1 MADSTNV
8 QGAAEKIS
16 GLLNPKEGQS
26 EPETKAEPSEQPQ
39 EEVKKEEPST
49 ESQSSSGE
57 TPKEEASE
65 NTEIKEETQTELE
78 EPNLHRLKVQGQEIE
93 VSLDELKAG
102 YSRDSDYRQKTHSL
116 SLEKKDLETQKDS
129 LRHNYDTRLGE
140 LNDLISTADGFIR
153 QQQGSKDLQKLWEED
168 PTSAARLDYQ
178 LREQTRQID
187 DMKSKAK
194 DAYTKQYNEYLD
206 TQRQLAAAKI
216 PEYSDPN
223 KADQFRTDMRS
234 SLRSYGFT
242 DPEIGNLA
250 DHRFLM
256 VIKDAMGYKSVKDK
270 KPIVQKKVAN
280 APKVIKSGVAKS
292 NLGSGREVI
301 KNKINKLSKTGHIK
315 DAQSAIL
322 EMINLKSQTKR

>member
-8 QGAAEKIS
+8 QGAADKIK
-16 GLLNPKEGQS
+16 GLLNPEQGQS
-26 EPETKAEPSEQPQ
+26 EPEKKAEPSEQPQ
-39 EEVKKEEPST
+39 EEVKKEEPSK

-57 TPKEEASE
+57 TQKEEASE
-65 NTEIKEETQTELE
+65 NTEIKEETQTESE
-78 EPNLHRLKVQGQEIE
+78 EPDLHRLKVNGQEIE

-116 SLEKKDLETQKDS
+116 SLERKDLETQKDS
-129 LRHNYDTRLGE
+129 FRQNYDTRLGE

-178 LREQTRQID
+178 LRQQTRQID

-194 DAYTKQYNEYLD
+194 EAYDKQYSEYLD

-223 KADQFRTDMRS
+223 KADQFRTDMRT

-242 DPEIGNLA
+242 DQEIGSLA

-280 APKVIKSGVAKS
+280 APKVIKAGVAKS
-292 NLGSGREVI
+292 NVSSGREAI
-301 KNKINKLSKTGHIK
+301 KQKIGKLHKSGHIK

-322 EMINLKSQTKR
+322 DMINLKSQQKR